1 VAPQLL
7 GCWLV
12 RETAGQGVLRA
23 RIVEVEAYL
32 GLGEDPGSHA
42 YRRPT
47 PRNRAMFGPAGHL
60 YVYRCMGLHHCAN
73 VVCEPRGRAAAVLL
87 RAAEPRSGL
96 EHMERNRAGK
106 AGRELCNGPGKL
118 AQAFGI
124 TTEES
129 GRPLLRGALRI
140 EPGEPPREPILVG
153 KRVGLSQGAELPYRF
168 FLADNPFV
176 SRSRLNGL
184 AHRHRG

>member
-1 VAPQLL
+1 
-7 GCWLV
+7 
-12 RETAGQGVLRA
+12 
-23 RIVEVEAYL
+23 
-32 GLGEDPGSHA
+32 
-42 YRRPT
+42 
-47 PRNRAMFGPAGHL
+47 MFGPAGHL